1 MLTGKLYVDGYSQV
15 VGADDGSREQSVRY
29 KWLTTDTRQYDLV
42 KVQGEQLNTCSFT
55 QSTLFASQIQWGQ
68 FGTMHRSQYSTLP
81 VPRARGKAP
90 VTGVGT
96 RQQVVKK
103 YD

>member
-15 VGADDGSREQSVRY
+15 VGTDDGLREQSVRY

-55 QSTLFASQIQWGQ
+55 
-68 FGTMHRSQYSTLP
+68 
-81 VPRARGKAP
+81 
-90 VTGVGT
+90 
-96 RQQVVKK
+96 
-103 YD
+103 